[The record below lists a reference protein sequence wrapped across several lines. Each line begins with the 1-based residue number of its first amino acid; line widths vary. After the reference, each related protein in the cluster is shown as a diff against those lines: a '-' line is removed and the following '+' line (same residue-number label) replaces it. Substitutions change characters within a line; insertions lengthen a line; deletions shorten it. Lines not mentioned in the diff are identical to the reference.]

1 MYLSYDVLGM
11 LGCIVLIILVI
22 MSFKLVH
29 AQASEGMLDL
39 LLRKLGEQK
48 CHDILDDLKE
58 DIVHNEVNGTG
69 DDTEAIHKKNLAR
82 KINSMFY
89 TDFWAD

>member
-29 AQASEGMLDL
+29 AKASEGMLDL
-39 LLRKLGEQK
+39 LLRKLGEQR
-48 CHDILDDLKE
+48 CRDILDDLKDE
-58 DIVHNEVNGTG
+58 IAHNEVNGTG
-69 DDTEAIHKKNLAR
+69 DDMEAIHKKNLAR
-82 KINSMFY
+82 KINSMFFG
-89 TDFWAD
+89 D

>member
-11 LGCIVLIILVI
+11 LGCIVLIIFVI

-58 DIVHNEVNGTG
+58 DITA
-69 DDTEAIHKKNLAR
+69 TR
-82 KINSMFY
+82 FY
-89 TDFWAD
+89 TCCCITISVWKELFPLPPNSIL